1 MRYNP
6 KKHRLPECKACGIL
20 PVDKPAT
27 WTSFDVVNF
36 VRSRFNVPK
45 VGHCGTLDP
54 AATGLLLLVL
64 GKFTSLS
71 GKLSGVDKQYT
82 GTLTLG
88 VETDSGDLD
97 GKVIAR
103 SETLPGEEEIK
114 AVFNSFKG
122 RSMQMPPMFSAV
134 KVGGKKLYELA
145 REGKVV
151 ERKARPVEIYYID
164 VLNVNL
170 PDIEI
175 RVGCSK
181 GTYIRTLCHD
191 IGQML
196 GCGAAM
202 AALERTKSGQFVS
215 ETAIT
220 LKELEQKLQQ
230 AGERREE
237 VLSELVIPVDKMF
250 AEHSELRLLSKWDS
264 TVIC

>member
-6 KKHRLPECKACGIL
+6 KKHRLPECRAFGVL

-82 GTLTLG
+82 GSLMLG

-97 GKVIAR
+97 GKVVRR
-103 SETLPGEEEIK
+103 SETLPQEAEVKE
-114 AVFNSFKG
+114 VFASFRGK
-122 RSMQMPPMFSAV
+122 SMQMPPMYSAV

-145 REGKVV
+145 RQGVEV
-151 ERKARPVEIYYID
+151 EREAREINIPRLD
-164 VLNVNL
+164 ITRIEL
-170 PDIEI
+170 PEVDFI
-175 RVGCSK
+175 VDCSK
-181 GTYIRTLCHD
+181 GTYVRTLATD
-191 IGQML
+191 IGSKL
-196 GCGAAM
+196 GCGGTLTALRRTRCGKFSIDDAVSMEALKAMDQEEFTSMM
-202 AALERTKSGQFVS
+202 AARLVK
-215 ETAIT
+215 
-220 LKELEQKLQQ
+220 
-230 AGERREE
+230 
-237 VLSELVIPVDKMF
+237 LSEGIKL
-250 AEHSELRLLSKWDS
+250 
-264 TVIC
+264 

>member
-103 SETLPGEEEIK
+103 SETLPGEGEIK

-145 REGKVV
+145 RQGVEV
-151 ERKARPVEIYYID
+151 EREAREIEITRLDID
-164 VLNVNL
+164 RIAL
-170 PDIEI
+170 PD
-175 RVGCSK
+175 VDFTVDCSK
-181 GTYIRTLCHD
+181 GTYIRTLCTD
-191 IGQML
+191 IGAKL
-196 GCGAAM
+196 GCGGILSALRRTRCGRFSINDSVTLDELKAMEQEEFTSMM
-202 AALERTKSGQFVS
+202 AARLVK
-215 ETAIT
+215 
-220 LKELEQKLQQ
+220 
-230 AGERREE
+230 
-237 VLSELVIPVDKMF
+237 LSEGINL
-250 AEHSELRLLSKWDS
+250 
-264 TVIC
+264 